1 MAAKYRTLSLAKR
14 GFDFEIFMWLF
25 VRLSALAMYLCG
37 FIGLVGALIM
47 GARTQVNL
55 ADLIRWTFM
64 PDSNH
69 VLMNTTLNNIA
80 NTEAWASL
88 FWKIMGS
95 TFVAF
100 AVSHGLHGL
109 LSVVEDYLKN
119 RLVRRILRIVGLLLT
134 FAMIAIAIYV
144 FWTA

>member
-1 MAAKYRTLSLAKR
+1 MAAKNRTLSLARR
-14 GFDFEIFMWLF
+14 GFDLEISMWLF
-25 VRLSALAMYLCG
+25 TRLSALAMYLCA
-37 FIGLVGALIM
+37 FTGLVGALIM

-80 NTEAWASL
+80 NTAAWASV
-88 FWKIMGS
+88 FWKVMGS
-95 TFVAF
+95 TFVTF
-100 AVSHGLHGL
+100 AASHGLHGV

-119 RLVRRILRIVGLLLT
+119 RVVRRTLRIVVLVLT
-134 FAMIAIAIYV
+134 FVGIAIAIIV
-144 FWTA
+144 IWTR

>member
-1 MAAKYRTLSLAKR
+1 
-14 GFDFEIFMWLF
+14 MWLF
-25 VRLSALAMYLCG
+25 VRLSALAMYLCA

-55 ADLIRWTFM
+55 ADLLRWSFM

-80 NTEAWASL
+80 NADAWAIL

-100 AVSHGLHGL
+100 ATSHGLHGL
-109 LSVVEDYLKN
+109 LSVIEDYLKN
-119 RLVRRILRIVGLLLT
+119 PLVRRILRILALILT
-134 FAMIAIAIYV
+134 FVGIAIAVYV
-144 FWTA
+144 VWTR

>member
-1 MAAKYRTLSLAKR
+1 MAANRRTLSLAKR

-25 VRLSALAMYLCG
+25 TRLSALVMYLCA

-80 NTEAWASL
+80 NSDVWSSL
-88 FWKIMGS
+88 FWKLMGS
-95 TFVAF
+95 TFIAF
-100 AVSHGLHGL
+100 AASHGLHGVQ
-109 LSVVEDYLKN
+109 SVIEDYLKN
-119 RLVRRILRIVGLLLT
+119 HVVRRILRIVVLVIT
-134 FAMIAIAIYV
+134 FVMIAIGIYV
-144 FWTA
+144 LWTR

>member
-1 MAAKYRTLSLAKR
+1 MTAKPRTLSLAKR

-25 VRLSALAMYLCG
+25 TRLSALAMYLCA

-55 ADLIRWTFM
+55 ADLIRWSFM

-80 NTEAWASL
+80 DTEAWATL

-95 TFVAF
+95 LFVAF
-100 AVSHGLHGL
+100 AAAHGLHGV
-109 LSVVEDYLKN
+109 LSVIEDYLKN
-119 RLVRRILRIVGLLLT
+119 RAVDRILRILSLVLT
-134 FAMIAIAIYV
+134 FVVMGIGIYV
-144 FWTA
+144 LWTA

>member
-1 MAAKYRTLSLAKR
+1 MAVKHRTLSLARR

-25 VRLSALAMYLCG
+25 TRLSALAMYLCA

-47 GARTQVNL
+47 GARTQVNF
-55 ADLIRWTFM
+55 ADLLRWSFM

-80 NTEAWASL
+80 NADAWASL

-95 TFVAF
+95 IFVTFAT
-100 AVSHGLHGL
+100 SHGLHGV
-109 LSVVEDYLKN
+109 LSVIEDYLKN
-119 RLVRRILRIVGLLLT
+119 PVVRQILRIVGLLLT
-134 FAMIAIAIYV
+134 LVGIAIAIYV
-144 FWTA
+144 VWTR

>member
-1 MAAKYRTLSLAKR
+1 MAAKHRTLSIANR

-25 VRLSALAMYLCG
+25 VRLSALAMYLCA

-47 GARTQVNL
+47 GARTQVNF
-55 ADLIRWTFM
+55 ADLLRWSFM

-80 NTEAWASL
+80 NADAWASL

-100 AVSHGLHGL
+100 AVSHGLHGV
-109 LSVVEDYLKN
+109 LSVIEDYQKN
-119 RLVRRILRIVGLLLT
+119 LLVRRILRYVVLMFTFVG
-134 FAMIAIAIYV
+134 IAIAIYV
-144 FWTA
+144 VWTR

>member
-1 MAAKYRTLSLAKR
+1 MTAKPRTLSLARR

-25 VRLSALAMYLCG
+25 TRLTALGMYLCAI
-37 FIGLVGALIM
+37 IGLVGALIM

-55 ADLIRWTFM
+55 ADLIRWSFM

-80 NTEAWASL
+80 NTDAWATL

-95 TFVAF
+95 LFVAF
-100 AVSHGLHGL
+100 AASHGMHGV

-119 RLVRRILRIVGLLLT
+119 GMVRRILRILGLVLT
-134 FAMIAIAIYV
+134 IVVIGIGIYV
-144 FWTA
+144 LWTK

>member
-1 MAAKYRTLSLAKR
+1 MAAKNRTLSLAGR
-14 GFDFEIFMWLF
+14 GFNFDIFMWLF
-25 VRLSALAMYLCG
+25 VRLSALAMYLCA

-47 GARTQVNL
+47 GARTQVNF
-55 ADLIRWTFM
+55 ADLLRWTFM

-80 NTEAWASL
+80 NADAWASL

-95 TFVAF
+95 VFVAF

-119 RLVRRILRIVGLLLT
+119 SMVRRNLRIISLVLT
-134 FAMIAIAIYV
+134 FVGIAIAMTVI
-144 FWTA
+144 WTR

>member
-1 MAAKYRTLSLAKR
+1 MVAKPRTLSLARR

-25 VRLSALAMYLCG
+25 VRLSALAMYLCA

-55 ADLIRWTFM
+55 ADLLRWSFM

-80 NTEAWASL
+80 NADAWASI

-100 AVSHGLHGL
+100 ATAHGLHGL
-109 LSVVEDYLKN
+109 LSVIEDYLKN
-119 RLVRRILRIVGLLLT
+119 PLVRRILRIAGLLFT
-134 FAMIAIAIYV
+134 FVGIAIAIYV
-144 FWTA
+144 VWTR

>member
-1 MAAKYRTLSLAKR
+1 MAAKHRTLSLTKR

-25 VRLSALAMYLCG
+25 VRLSALAMYLCA

-47 GARTQVNL
+47 GARTQVNF
-55 ADLIRWTFM
+55 ADLLRWSFM

-80 NTEAWASL
+80 NADAWASL

-100 AVSHGLHGL
+100 ATSHGLHGL
-109 LSVVEDYLKN
+109 LSVIEDYLKN
-119 RLVRRILRIVGLLLT
+119 AVVRRILRYTVLVLT
-134 FAMIAIAIYV
+134 FAGIAIAIYV
-144 FWTA
+144 IWTR